1 MDFSKV
7 VESAL
12 EYLPLCNT
20 LKRKVLDNQNFYGI
34 CILKKLKFNT
44 PKEQKVTSKTYLVID
59 TDR

>member
-12 EYLPLCNT
+12 EYLLLCNT

-44 PKEQKVTSKTYLVID
+44 PKEQKVTS
-59 TDR
+59 